1 MSLELIFGALL
12 VAAIAAV
19 GLILGFAKGEA
30 QPVAV
35 VPVKFMDDAPIIK
48 PIDTTPPPSLVQ
60 EELRQSLERK
70 VVQLEEQVV
79 ESQEIL
85 RANDTL
91 RFDNLALKKELTEMT
106 DKYRSLVAE
115 FDSFKHQSDAQISGF
130 IKEKEILLDRTQ
142 GDTNAQLDNLTQEV
156 DDLRRMVEKLKD
168 LNKTQ
173 TAKSDMLQYEL
184 IKSRAQSTGF
194 ERIGL
199 NYRKQLEDLMGQMQ
213 GVSQEYSQLSQH
225 KNRLETT
232 LDEMKQAHEE
242 LTRREKLLQFEL
254 SKAQQEGNG

>member
-1 MSLELIFGALL
+1 MSLELIFGVLL

-35 VPVKFMDDAPIIK
+35 VPVKFMDDAPILK
-48 PIDTTPPPSLVQ
+48 PIDTTPPLSLVQ

-70 VVQLEEQVV
+70 VVQLEEQVA
-79 ESQEIL
+79 EGQEIL

-106 DKYRSLVAE
+106 DKYRALVVD
-115 FDSFKHQSDAQISGF
+115 FDAFKHQSDAQISGF

-142 GDTNAQLDNLTQEV
+142 GDTNAQLDNLNQEV

-173 TAKSDMLQYEL
+173 TTKSDMLQYEL

-254 SKAQQEGNG
+254 SKTQQEGNS